1 MIDPCRLKSYRPSN
15 VVVGVTGS
23 PVAIGGPVF
32 PIVVL
37 NRTVVVIVAPYG
49 LFGRKLPRKFQ
60 YEYQALDSG

>member
-1 MIDPCRLKSYRPSN
+1 MIDPCRLKSYRPSK

-37 NRTVVVIVAPYG
+37 NRTVVVIVAP
-49 LFGRKLPRKFQ
+49 
-60 YEYQALDSG
+60 